1 MAMNIKNPEAHHMA
15 QELAELRGLS
25 ITQAVTEAIRE
36 GLDREKRRHNGKP
49 LSTELLEIGRRCA
62 MHVKKPVHS
71 RDHARFLYDNKG
83 LPK

>member
-1 MAMNIKNPEAHHMA
+1 MAMNIKSPDAHQMA

-36 GLDREKRRHNGKP
+36 GLDREKRRSGKP

-62 MHVKKPVHS
+62 MHVKRPIHS
-71 RDHARFLYDNKG
+71 RDHARFLYNNKG

>member
-1 MAMNIKNPEAHHMA
+1 MAMNIKSAEAHQMA

-36 GLDREKRRHNGKP
+36 GLNREKRRNEKP
-49 LSTELLEIGRRCA
+49 LSAELLEIGRRCA

-71 RDHARFLYDNKG
+71 RDHARFLYNNKG